1 MLNLPSAE
9 QVREQRKQRAT
20 AARRREHYTGRIAAA
35 STVRQRLNEAIDYL
49 RATLARQPEDKT
61 NEAVA
66 ELIAMADEAGG
77 VR

>member
-1 MLNLPSAE
+1 MFTLPSAD

-20 AARRREHYTGRIAAA
+20 AVRRREHYTSRIAAA
-35 STVRQRLNEAIDYL
+35 STAKQRLNEAIDYL

-61 NEAVA
+61 NEAVT

>member
-1 MLNLPSAE
+1 MFTIPSAD

-20 AARRREHYTGRIAAA
+20 SLRRREHYTGRIAAA
-35 STVRQRLNEAIDYL
+35 STAKQRLNEAIDYL
-49 RATLARQPEDKT
+49 RATLARQPESKT
-61 NEAVA
+61 NEAIT